1 MASVCDDLTGDKDAA
16 EFWNRAFRAY
26 PQLKDTKLNAIATAF
41 TCAGHLIMDDLYG
54 LDEADM
60 QEILEAA
67 KEPVKFS
74 NMLIRLMGSRYK
86 GIVLQLRQQPSQTLG
101 LAAQSNTPSG
111 GAMVTRFQS
120 SPGAPLPAPALTPNP
135 ELTAPVAPVQ
145 LPMAGRR
152 RSARSLRPTS
162 GWARWPSWLHARSSS
177 RTCALS
183 SPGSRTATR

>member
-145 LPMAGRR
+145 LPMARR
-152 RSARSLRPTS
+152 
-162 GWARWPSWLHARSSS
+162 
-177 RTCALS
+177 
-183 SPGSRTATR
+183 